1 MVVLIRIFIFQ
12 VELNS
17 VSSMDIHTEFFELS
31 RAKHS
36 RSQGLIWALRLS
48 GFLFKR
54 YKAINMKKLEQSMQC
69 IHKFYNLTCSD
80 NCFEY
85 LSKWFSCISFALI
98 WTLSL
103 GAKLTYWRLKTLG
116 HVTAKQEQVK
126 ATQHLWN
133 LSLYFWLCHDVRY
146 NWKKKQQQC
155 LILIYKQCS
164 NYLNNIISALFT
176 FASALFTFAD
186 ARLPCERLQS
196 IILTQDMVTNSET
209 VTKEVQNFLLFDR
222 VMYWRYLAWDWFF
235 GAPAHNF

>member
-12 VELNS
+12 VELNF

-146 NWKKKQQQC
+146 KWKKNS
-155 LILIYKQCS
+155 S
-164 NYLNNIISALFT
+164 NVWSLFT
-176 FASALFTFAD
+176 SNVSTIWTTLYQLFSHLHQLFSH
-186 ARLPCERLQS
+186 LP
-196 IILTQDMVTNSET
+196 M
-209 VTKEVQNFLLFDR
+209 R
-222 VMYWRYLAWDWFF
+222 VYHVKDYSQLY
-235 GAPAHNF
+235 

>member
-146 NWKKKQQQC
+146 KWKKKS
-155 LILIYKQCS
+155 S
-164 NYLNNIISALFT
+164 NVWSLFT
-176 FASALFTFAD
+176 SNVPTIWTTLYQLFSHLHQLFSH
-186 ARLPCERLQS
+186 LP
-196 IILTQDMVTNSET
+196 M
-209 VTKEVQNFLLFDR
+209 R
-222 VMYWRYLAWDWFF
+222 VYHVKDYSQLY
-235 GAPAHNF
+235 

>member
-1 MVVLIRIFIFQ
+1 MVVLIRIYIFQ

-146 NWKKKQQQC
+146 KWKKNS
-155 LILIYKQCS
+155 S
-164 NYLNNIISALFT
+164 NVSSLFT
-176 FASALFTFAD
+176 SNVPTIWTTLYQLFSHLHQLFSH
-186 ARLPCERLQS
+186 LP
-196 IILTQDMVTNSET
+196 M
-209 VTKEVQNFLLFDR
+209 R
-222 VMYWRYLAWDWFF
+222 VYHVKDYSQLY
-235 GAPAHNF
+235 

>member
-146 NWKKKQQQC
+146 KWKKNS
-155 LILIYKQCS
+155 S
-164 NYLNNIISALFT
+164 NVSSLFT
-176 FASALFTFAD
+176 SNVRTIWTTLYQLFSHLHQLFSH
-186 ARLPCERLQS
+186 LP
-196 IILTQDMVTNSET
+196 M
-209 VTKEVQNFLLFDR
+209 R
-222 VMYWRYLAWDWFF
+222 VYHVKDYSQLY
-235 GAPAHNF
+235 

>member
-1 MVVLIRIFIFQ
+1 
-12 VELNS
+12 
-17 VSSMDIHTEFFELS
+17 MDIHTEFFELS

-36 RSQGLIWALRLS
+36 RSQGLIWALRLC

-146 NWKKKQQQC
+146 KWKKNS
-155 LILIYKQCS
+155 S
-164 NYLNNIISALFT
+164 NVSSLFT
-176 FASALFTFAD
+176 SNVPTIWTTLYQLFSHLHQLFSH
-186 ARLPCERLQS
+186 LP
-196 IILTQDMVTNSET
+196 M
-209 VTKEVQNFLLFDR
+209 R
-222 VMYWRYLAWDWFF
+222 VYHVKDYSQLY
-235 GAPAHNF
+235 

>member
-36 RSQGLIWALRLS
+36 RSQGLIWALRLC

-146 NWKKKQQQC
+146 KWKKTAAMSHPYLQAMFQLFEQHYISSFHIC
-155 LILIYKQCS
+155 ISSFHICRCAFTMWRITVNYINTRYGYK
-164 NYLNNIISALFT
+164 
-176 FASALFTFAD
+176 
-186 ARLPCERLQS
+186 
-196 IILTQDMVTNSET
+196 
-209 VTKEVQNFLLFDR
+209 
-222 VMYWRYLAWDWFF
+222 
-235 GAPAHNF
+235 

>member
-146 NWKKKQQQC
+146 KWKKNS
-155 LILIYKQCS
+155 S
-164 NYLNNIISALFT
+164 NVSSLFT
-176 FASALFTFAD
+176 SNVPTIWTTLYQFFSHLHQLFSH
-186 ARLPCERLQS
+186 LP
-196 IILTQDMVTNSET
+196 M
-209 VTKEVQNFLLFDR
+209 R
-222 VMYWRYLAWDWFF
+222 VYHVKDYSQLY
-235 GAPAHNF
+235 

>member
-36 RSQGLIWALRLS
+36 RSQGLIWALRLC

-146 NWKKKQQQC
+146 KWKKNS
-155 LILIYKQCS
+155 S
-164 NYLNNIISALFT
+164 NVSSLFT
-176 FASALFTFAD
+176 SNVPTIWTTLYQLFSHLHQLFSH
-186 ARLPCERLQS
+186 LP
-196 IILTQDMVTNSET
+196 M
-209 VTKEVQNFLLFDR
+209 R
-222 VMYWRYLAWDWFF
+222 VYHVKDYSQLY
-235 GAPAHNF
+235 

>member
-146 NWKKKQQQC
+146 KWKKNS
-155 LILIYKQCS
+155 S
-164 NYLNNIISALFT
+164 NVWSLFT
-176 FASALFTFAD
+176 SNVPTIWTTLYQLFSHLHQLFSH
-186 ARLPCERLQS
+186 LP
-196 IILTQDMVTNSET
+196 M
-209 VTKEVQNFLLFDR
+209 R
-222 VMYWRYLAWDWFF
+222 VYHVKDYSQLY
-235 GAPAHNF
+235 

>member
-36 RSQGLIWALRLS
+36 RSQGLIWALRLC

-146 NWKKKQQQC
+146 KWKKKTAAMSHPYLQAMFQLFEQHYISSFHIC
-155 LILIYKQCS
+155 ISSFHICRCAFTMWKITVNYINTRYGYK
-164 NYLNNIISALFT
+164 
-176 FASALFTFAD
+176 
-186 ARLPCERLQS
+186 
-196 IILTQDMVTNSET
+196 
-209 VTKEVQNFLLFDR
+209 
-222 VMYWRYLAWDWFF
+222 
-235 GAPAHNF
+235 

>member
-36 RSQGLIWALRLS
+36 RSQGLIWALRLC

-146 NWKKKQQQC
+146 KWKKNS
-155 LILIYKQCS
+155 S
-164 NYLNNIISALFT
+164 NVSSLFT
-176 FASALFTFAD
+176 SNVPTIWTTLYQFFSHLHQLFSH
-186 ARLPCERLQS
+186 LP
-196 IILTQDMVTNSET
+196 M
-209 VTKEVQNFLLFDR
+209 R
-222 VMYWRYLAWDWFF
+222 VYHVKDYSQLY
-235 GAPAHNF
+235 

>member
-146 NWKKKQQQC
+146 KWKKTS
-155 LILIYKQCS
+155 S
-164 NYLNNIISALFT
+164 NVSSLFT
-176 FASALFTFAD
+176 SNVPTIWTTLYQLFSHLHQLFSH
-186 ARLPCERLQS
+186 LP
-196 IILTQDMVTNSET
+196 M
-209 VTKEVQNFLLFDR
+209 R
-222 VMYWRYLAWDWFF
+222 VYHVKDYSQLY
-235 GAPAHNF
+235 

>member
-146 NWKKKQQQC
+146 KWKKNS
-155 LILIYKQCS
+155 S
-164 NYLNNIISALFT
+164 NVSSLFT
-176 FASALFTFAD
+176 SNVPTIWTTLYQLFSHLHQLFSH
-186 ARLPCERLQS
+186 LP
-196 IILTQDMVTNSET
+196 M
-209 VTKEVQNFLLFDR
+209 R
-222 VMYWRYLAWDWFF
+222 VYHVKDYSQLY
-235 GAPAHNF
+235 